1 MTVIEIKKIIAS
13 HNRYASNVLNT
24 NYNTATNTV
33 LDYKRFIEGQKD
45 NFPFLAEII
54 DLSKTADDMFAT
66 EKWQHTTISTPDD
79 EKERM
84 PVYYK
89 QIVHIAENVKDL
101 GSYAYSIFFYESKFN
116 NAIKR
121 LFEVVVVSFIDYV
134 KAKLEEIYLDLTDL
148 ENKERSSPQISA
160 GGDVIVG
167 STVQK
172 QISGDATIKDVGND
186 NSKKKF
192 EVHKESFGLGFLSA
206 VLSGVVV
213 WGITELIKG
222 LLS

>member
-1 MTVIEIKKIIAS
+1 M
-13 HNRYASNVLNT
+13 
-24 NYNTATNTV
+24 
-33 LDYKRFIEGQKD
+33 
-45 NFPFLAEII
+45 
-54 DLSKTADDMFAT
+54 
-66 EKWQHTTISTPDD
+66 
-79 EKERM
+79 
-84 PVYYK
+84 
-89 QIVHIAENVKDL
+89 
-101 GSYAYSIFFYESKFN
+101 
-116 NAIKR
+116 
-121 LFEVVVVSFIDYV
+121 FEVVVVPFIDYV